1 MSGSIV
7 KGTRYRRAGCA
18 ASDTSDAILAV
29 TRPAIY
35 NVMLMKRHPVSLMK
49 KT

>member
-29 TRPAIY
+29 TRPAID
-35 NVMLMKRHPVSLMK
+35 NVMLVKNPSFSIPLFI
-49 KT
+49 